1 MQVAHFLTKLLI
13 NLDENPWKLKVYSCT
28 QSVSLTS
35 YNLLKDNNYRYL
47 IHFQLLTLKGI
58 INLLLYRYFKFK
70 LNLTNKFKFNHLHE
84 FVFHKKMAKF
94 ITDYHLC
101 TQRLQQWMDNQAGWS
116 GTKAGWSGS
125 TGCVW
130 RSGPTR
136 AQRVRDLS

>member
-1 MQVAHFLTKLLI
+1 
-13 NLDENPWKLKVYSCT
+13 
-28 QSVSLTS
+28 
-35 YNLLKDNNYRYL
+35 
-47 IHFQLLTLKGI
+47 
-58 INLLLYRYFKFK
+58 
-70 LNLTNKFKFNHLHE
+70 
-84 FVFHKKMAKF
+84 MAKF

-125 TGCVW
+125 TGCVR